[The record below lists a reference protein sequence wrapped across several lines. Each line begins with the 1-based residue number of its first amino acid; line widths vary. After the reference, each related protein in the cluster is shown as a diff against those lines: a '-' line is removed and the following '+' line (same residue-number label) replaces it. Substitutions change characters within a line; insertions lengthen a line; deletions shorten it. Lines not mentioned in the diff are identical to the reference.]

1 MRYLTIPEVLYLYQ
15 NIMQKSGGA
24 NGIRDL
30 NALESAVAQPRMT
43 FDRKDLYATVGE
55 KAAAL
60 GFSMILNH
68 PFIDGNK
75 RIGHAVVETFLLLN
89 GFEIDAPVDEQE
101 RTVLAI
107 AAGELR
113 RVQFVEWLESHII
126 ARPIGL

>member
-15 NIMQKSGGA
+15 NIMQQSGGA
-24 NGIRDL
+24 YGIRDL

-43 FDRKDLYATVGE
+43 FDRRELYATVGE

-75 RIGHAVVETFLLLN
+75 RIGHAVMETFLMLN
-89 GFEIDAPVDEQE
+89 GFEIEAPVDEQG

-107 AAGELR
+107 AAGELSR
-113 RVQFVEWLESHII
+113 EQFVEWLESRVI
-126 ARPIGL
+126 ARSTDL

>member
-15 NIMQKSGGA
+15 NIMQESGGGS
-24 NGIRDL
+24 GIRDL

-75 RIGHAVVETFLLLN
+75 RIGHAVVETFLFLN
-89 GFEIDAPVDEQE
+89 SFEIEAPVDEQE
-101 RTVLAI
+101 RIILAI
-107 AAGELR
+107 AAGELHR
-113 RVQFVEWLESHII
+113 EQFLDWLESRVI
-126 ARPIGL
+126 ARPTNL

>member
-1 MRYLTIPEVLYLYQ
+1 MRHLTIPEVLYLYQ

-24 NGIRDL
+24 HGIRDL
-30 NALESAVAQPRMT
+30 SALESSLAQPRIT
-43 FDRKDLYATVGE
+43 FGTKDLYATVGE

-89 GFEIDAPVDEQE
+89 GFEIDAMVDEQE
-101 RTVLAI
+101 RIILAI

-113 RVQFVEWLESHII
+113 REQFVEWLESHLV
-126 ARPIGL
+126 ARPTAL

>member
-15 NIMQKSGGA
+15 NIMQQSGGA
-24 NGIRDL
+24 YGIRDL

-43 FDRKDLYATVGE
+43 FDRRELYAKFGE

-75 RIGHAVVETFLLLN
+75 RIGHAVMETFLMLN
-89 GFEIDAPVDEQE
+89 GFEIEAPVDEQG

-107 AAGELR
+107 AAGELSR
-113 RVQFVEWLESHII
+113 EQFVEWLESRVI
-126 ARPIGL
+126 ARSTDL